1 MHPLTLEPLD
11 QINGFSVRPGLYE
24 INGAMVVPGGVNF
37 TIHSHGAASCE
48 LLLFHRKET
57 VPYATIPFPSHY
69 RIGHVY
75 SMIIFGLDIE
85 EFEYAYCLD
94 GPYDEGKGLLFDKK
108 KPLLDIY
115 AKAVTGQSVWGT
127 QNPEGSFYKARVVQD
142 HFDWGKDCN
151 PLVPME
157 DLVIYELHVRGFTR
171 HASSGVS
178 HPGTFSGIMEKIP
191 YLKELGVNAVE
202 LMPIFEFDEMKDSRE
217 VDGKTLI
224 DYWGY
229 NPVSFFA
236 PNTSYAAE
244 IEYNREGT
252 ELKELIRALN
262 QNGIECFL
270 DVVFNHT
277 AEGNKQG
284 PCFSFKGFD
293 NNIYYMLTPNG
304 YYYNYSGCGN
314 TLNCNHPSC
323 AS

>member
-37 TIHSHGAASCE
+37 TIHSHGATSCE

-142 HFDWGKDCN
+142 
-151 PLVPME
+151 L
-157 DLVIYELHVRGFTR
+157 
-171 HASSGVS
+171 S
-178 HPGTFSGIMEKIP
+178 
-191 YLKELGVNAVE
+191 
-202 LMPIFEFDEMKDSRE
+202 
-217 VDGKTLI
+217 LI
-224 DYWGY
+224 H
-229 NPVSFFA
+229 
-236 PNTSYAAE
+236 
-244 IEYNREGT
+244 I
-252 ELKELIRALN
+252 
-262 QNGIECFL
+262 
-270 DVVFNHT
+270 
-277 AEGNKQG
+277 
-284 PCFSFKGFD
+284 
-293 NNIYYMLTPNG
+293 
-304 YYYNYSGCGN
+304 
-314 TLNCNHPSC
+314 
-323 AS
+323 

>member
-37 TIHSHGAASCE
+37 TIHSLGATSCE
-48 LLLFHRKET
+48 LLFFHRKET
-57 VPYATIPFPSHY
+57 VPYATIQFPSHY

-142 HFDWGKDCN
+142 RFDWGKDRN

-191 YLKELGVNAVE
+191 YLKELGVNIKAESDV
-202 LMPIFEFDEMKDSRE
+202 LSKISD
-217 VDGKTLI
+217 L
-224 DYWGY
+224 
-229 NPVSFFA
+229 
-236 PNTSYAAE
+236 AA
-244 IEYNREGT
+244 
-252 ELKELIRALN
+252 
-262 QNGIECFL
+262 
-270 DVVFNHT
+270 VFNDKIDVLEDAVLKAKEFKSAEQAKYIHDMVIPAMEELRSAGDELETLT
-277 AEGNKQG
+277 AEEYWPFPSYGEMM
-284 PCFSFKGFD
+284 FSIK
-293 NNIYYMLTPNG
+293 
-304 YYYNYSGCGN
+304 
-314 TLNCNHPSC
+314 
-323 AS
+323 

>member
-37 TIHSHGAASCE
+37 TIHSHGATSCE

-142 HFDWGKDCN
+142 RFDWGKDRN
-151 PLVPME
+151 PLLPME
-157 DLVIYELHVRGFTR
+157 NLVIYELHVRGADADF
-171 HASSGVS
+171 
-178 HPGTFSGIMEKIP
+178 
-191 YLKELGVNAVE
+191 
-202 LMPIFEFDEMKDSRE
+202 
-217 VDGKTLI
+217 
-224 DYWGY
+224 
-229 NPVSFFA
+229 
-236 PNTSYAAE
+236 
-244 IEYNREGT
+244 
-252 ELKELIRALN
+252 
-262 QNGIECFL
+262 
-270 DVVFNHT
+270 
-277 AEGNKQG
+277 
-284 PCFSFKGFD
+284 
-293 NNIYYMLTPNG
+293 
-304 YYYNYSGCGN
+304 
-314 TLNCNHPSC
+314 
-323 AS
+323 